1 MTAPNGI
8 EIERVDAVR
17 HLALVAPR
25 AISTG
30 ALKFG
35 DAEVDCYN
43 LDDGRRVIS
52 QRGVVRA
59 LQGGSK
65 GATSHGNL
73 ARFFERLPAESSAKL
88 ADPSAEIAFVL
99 PSGTTAHGRDAEWFI
114 DLCNAYLD
122 ALVAGTLHPK
132 QRHLAAQARVIVAAC
147 SKVGIA
153 ALIDEATGYEYLREH
168 GVLGRIFAKALREA
182 PGAWQRRWQDD
193 VVDALCR
200 TFRIQRI
207 GKEFPAPLMGVIG
220 KLYRT
225 LLGAEVYEELRRR
238 NPPGDDRDIHTQWMS
253 DEVLAGLREHMEVIK
268 AFAMTTDSK
277 LQFWSRLERYAAGGK
292 GQSELF
298 ADGAA

>member
-1 MTAPNGI
+1 MSNSNVIDLPLAP
-8 EIERVDAVR
+8 AT
-17 HLALVAPR
+17 PR

-30 ALKFG
+30 ALRFG

-52 QRGVVRA
+52 QRGVVRG
-59 LQGGSK
+59 LTGGSK
-65 GATSHGNL
+65 AGRSAGDLPVYVARVPADSRGNL
-73 ARFFERLPAESSAKL
+73 ADA
-88 ADPSAEIAFVL
+88 SAEVSFIL
-99 PSGTTAHGRDAEWFI
+99 PSGTVAIGRDADWFI
-114 DLCNAYLD
+114 DLCNAYVD
-122 ALVAGTLHPK
+122 AAIAGTLHPK

-153 ALIDEATGYEYLREH
+153 ALIDEATGFQYLREH
-168 GVLGRIFAKALREA
+168 GILGDIFARALRDA
-182 PGAWQRRWQDD
+182 PGAWSRRWQDD

-220 KLYRT
+220 KLYKT

-253 DEVLAGLREHMEVIK
+253 DEVLAALGDRMEVIK
-268 AFAMTTDSK
+268 AFAMSTDSK

-292 GQSELF
+292 GQADLF